1 MLKSKDNSYLLINR
15 WSIFNN
21 PMPRRQECTGL
32 WVWNTAN
39 DTPGYSSLI
48 GKYSIFFNHTSL
60 TRNFQ
65 TNSLSQLSQSSRIDR
80 TFRQSSM
87 VGNNSF
93 LSNYECS
100 IPFRHTRAL
109 ITILRLRLP
118 FVIKIKRHSTSRG
131 GARCMELHCSDRD
144 WDGKSI
150 GFFSFCCRF
159 FCCRCS
165 FKANW
170 SRQLCDVCFPFFLLS
185 IMKLYLHILRSCLNI
200 IVLLMSNETAS
211 HCIWRSFPIY
221 CRASYLFFYLPPF

>member
-1 MLKSKDNSYLLINR
+1 MT
-15 WSIFNN
+15 
-21 PMPRRQECTGL
+21 RRQECTGL

-39 DTPGYSSLI
+39 DTPGYSSLF

-60 TRNFQ
+60 TPSFQ

-150 GFFSFCCRF
+150 GFFLLLLS
-159 FCCRCS
+159 
-165 FKANW
+165 
-170 SRQLCDVCFPFFLLS
+170 FLLLS
-185 IMKLYLHILRSCLNI
+185 
-200 IVLLMSNETAS
+200 
-211 HCIWRSFPIY
+211 
-221 CRASYLFFYLPPF
+221 LFFQSELVATVVWRVFSFLPSFYYETLFAYFTVMFKYHCFINVEWNRSSLHLEVFSDLLSCFVSLFLFASFLTRCFYFVIVAD